1 MHFYFRTLIEKS
13 FKGVVTERTE
23 RCLTKEAKK
32 LIDDYNKAMTQ
43 RGANNFQFNWNR
55 NRNRNGADFCS
66 GFLFMLGIVT
76 VSISEAYM
84 TDPSSIPR

>member
-1 MHFYFRTLIEKS
+1 
-13 FKGVVTERTE
+13 
-23 RCLTKEAKK
+23 
-32 LIDDYNKAMTQ
+32 MTQ

-76 VSISEAYM
+76 VSISLAYM

>member
-1 MHFYFRTLIEKS
+1 MHFYFRSLIEKS
-13 FKGVVTERTE
+13 FKDVVTERTE
-23 RCLTKEAKK
+23 RCLTKEANK
-32 LIDDYNKAMTQ
+32 LIDEYNKTMSQAQQ

-76 VSISEAYM
+76 VSIS
-84 TDPSSIPR
+84 